1 MLEGMLLLLKG
12 WGVFVVMEEK
22 VKAAA
27 AAATSTVVLVVELS
41 RFQSKKLRGNGRVGG
56 GGGKLNAK
64 RWGN

>member
-56 GGGKLNAK
+56 GGEVD
-64 RWGN
+64 

>member
-1 MLEGMLLLLKG
+1 M
-12 WGVFVVMEEK
+12 FVVMEEK

-56 GGGKLNAK
+56 GGKLNAK